1 MSSKLLFL
9 ILAFVAAALGLS
21 FAFQGGD
28 SSRDVEPAP
37 REAPAAPAEKA
48 VPPDVLKSATVDSS
62 EQAAP
67 EAAPDRWSQVMDA
80 WEPSAAG
87 VRALQTDAERRAK
100 AQELIR
106 QWDPENVDLD
116 AYLRDLERQV
126 AREKRAQAA
135 ARTEA
140 ASAESASASQDR

>member
-1 MSSKLLFL
+1 
-9 ILAFVAAALGLS
+9 
-21 FAFQGGD
+21 
-28 SSRDVEPAP
+28 
-37 REAPAAPAEKA
+37 
-48 VPPDVLKSATVDSS
+48 
-62 EQAAP
+62 
-67 EAAPDRWSQVMDA
+67 MDA